1 MLKFK
6 KQKTSGDLDEVNP
19 QSILL
24 EITETEPYTLA
35 SQHHEKKFC
44 PPDTMSKGMTVFLSA
59 SAIKVMQGSFLFKQ
73 QGFRH

>member
-6 KQKTSGDLDEVNP
+6 KQKTSRYLDEVNP
-19 QSILL
+19 QNILP

-44 PPDTMSKGMTVFLSA
+44 PPDMMSKGMTVSLSA
-59 SAIKVMQGSFLFKQ
+59 SEIKVTHFPWILAK
-73 QGFRH
+73 